1 MQLENSTMIG
11 KNHRELL
18 VWQKAMRLV
27 VAVYDLVRRLSKEEN
42 YGLSDQMRR
51 AAISIP
57 SNIAEGNARCSVKDM
72 AHFFYIAQG
81 SRAELET
88 QLELCQLIGYI
99 PQQELQSTFLQTQ
112 EVGRMLSGLIK
123 STLQQDVKHQ
133 P

>member
-1 MQLENSTMIG
+1 MIG

-27 VAVYDLVRRLSKEEN
+27 VAVYDLVRRLPKEEN

-88 QLELCQLIGYI
+88 QLELCQLIGYL

-112 EVGRMLSGLIK
+112 EVGRKLSGLIK

>member
-11 KNHRELL
+11 KKHRELL

-27 VAVYDLVRRLSKEEN
+27 VAVYDLVRRLPKEEN

>member
-27 VAVYDLVRRLSKEEN
+27 VAVYDLVRRLPKEEN
-42 YGLSDQMRR
+42 YGLSDQMRP

-72 AHFFYIAQG
+72 AHFFLYCPRLS
-81 SRAELET
+81 SRTRNTA
-88 QLELCQLIGYI
+88 
-99 PQQELQSTFLQTQ
+99 
-112 EVGRMLSGLIK
+112 
-123 STLQQDVKHQ
+123 
-133 P
+133 

>member
-18 VWQKAMRLV
+18 VWKKAMRLV
-27 VAVYDLVRRLSKEEN
+27 VAVYDLVRRLPKEEN